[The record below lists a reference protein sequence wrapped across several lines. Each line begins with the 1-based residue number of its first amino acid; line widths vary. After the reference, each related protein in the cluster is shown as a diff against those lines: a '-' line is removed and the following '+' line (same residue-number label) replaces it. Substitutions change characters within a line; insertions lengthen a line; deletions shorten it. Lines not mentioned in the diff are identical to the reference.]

1 MSMQTVA
8 YQGYGIDL
16 RRFRSS
22 NSDFSNFIHEIID
35 DDDFYD
41 TMMHSQ
47 GVVVDTAVNT
57 DCFDFLVYI
66 PAVIPVTTGTI
77 KSYTPA
83 EANDLIFTAVKGA
96 IESSRTTEELLPA
109 ASLPAFFTEL
119 KQFIDQ
125 KADFSYNQDW
135 TDLV

>member
-16 RRFRSS
+16 RRFKST
-22 NSDFSNFIHEIID
+22 NSDFANFLHEIID

-47 GVVVDTAVNT
+47 DVVVATATNT
-57 DCFDFLVYI
+57 DSFTFLVYI
-66 PAVIPVTTGTI
+66 PAVIPVATSTVKT
-77 KSYTPA
+77 YTLT
-83 EANDLIFTAVKGA
+83 EANDLIFTAVKDA
-96 IESSRTTEELLPA
+96 IESSRSTEELLSA
-109 ASLPAFFTEL
+109 ASLPDFFAEL

-125 KADFSYNQDW
+125 YADFSYNQDW